1 VLTPLRPR
9 TAQGVEGLTALLD
22 DPQRSL
28 IALDFDGTLAPIVE
42 DPEQARAH
50 PRAVPALVR
59 LAAHVGTVA
68 VLTGRSALD
77 AVRYA
82 GVSDV
87 PELSGL
93 VVLGHY
99 GAQRWAAETGR
110 LTSPP
115 PPEEVHTARAAL
127 PDVLAAA
134 GAPAGTHVEDK
145 GSALGVHVRR
155 TDDPAAALALLREP
169 LTELAGRTGL
179 VLEPGRMVLELRPP
193 GMDKGAALRA
203 LVQER
208 AARAVLFAGDDLG
221 DLAAYAAVQ
230 TLRSEGVAGLLV
242 CSASAEVGE
251 LAERADVVVDGPA
264 GVVDL
269 LEALADAFSR

>member
-1 VLTPLRPR
+1 MLTPLRPR

-42 DPEQARAH
+42 DPEQVRAH

-77 AVRYA
+77 VVRYA
-82 GVSDV
+82 GVADV

-93 VVLGHY
+93 IVLGHY
-99 GAQRWAAETGR
+99 GAQRWGAETGQ

-155 TDDPAAALALLREP
+155 TDDPAAVLALLREP
-169 LTELAGRTGL
+169 LTELAARTGL

-221 DLAAYAAVQ
+221 DLAAYDAVQ
-230 TLRSEGVAGLLV
+230 MLRSEGVAGLLV

-251 LAERADVVVDGPA
+251 LAERADLVVDGPG